1 LQVHFSIQTAHSW
14 DAIILFKCADGKAA
28 IAYFFRL
35 LEEQFRNRDKSQ
47 NINSILLERE
57 VEKTEKIA

>member
-1 LQVHFSIQTAHSW
+1 
-14 DAIILFKCADGKAA
+14 IIFFKCADGKAA

-35 LEEQFRNRDKSQ
+35 LEQFRNRDKSRD
-47 NINSILLERE
+47 INSILLERE